1 MGRMILR
8 PIGLVALILLGI
20 FIWPIMVFAPL
31 AVNIDD
37 DLLAESGVLAIGM
50 LVQVAWFAG
59 ICAAAAYYGGA
70 L

>member
-37 DLLAESGVLAIGM
+37 DLLAESGVLAIGL
-50 LVQVAWFAG
+50 LVQLAWAFA
-59 ICAAAAYYGGA
+59 IIVIAVYYGGA
-70 L
+70 A